1 MDKLKKFLLVYYQ
14 KDLFYLLFL
23 GISSGIPFLLILST
37 LSYWLNELNFSP
49 SIISLF
55 TAVSLPYSLKAF
67 WAPYIEAH
75 SPPFLTFINRK
86 RAWGLISQFF
96 LCLSIV
102 CLAHINPVDSTKLFA
117 SVAVLLC
124 FFAATQD
131 IVIDGIRIEQFG
143 DNGNGPAA
151 SFSAIGFH
159 LGKLASGCGTLY
171 LASWYDW
178 CTAYQLIALG
188 ILPGFLALCFIRLTC
203 ESLPVFEKKSF
214 KDAFKSLNAY
224 KNLKWMLFFVALFK
238 VCDSVIQGT
247 SATFLYELGL
257 SKIEFADLTKVYGT
271 VWVILGAV
279 IGGAIIEIFGVYAAA
294 FIAASIQGISCL
306 FFAIQAHIGYDYLI
320 LSIVIAVENFASG
333 FLICSLVAI
342 ISAFVDKRYA
352 MSHYTL
358 LYAFGSLSRVVF
370 SAISGYIVE
379 YSGWFRLYLSLVF
392 FVLPISYIIYRLK
405 KESFDESREK

>member
-1 MDKLKKFLLVYYQ
+1 MFQYKNFLRVYCQ
-14 KDLFYLLFL
+14 KDLWYLMFL

-49 SIISLF
+49 SMISLF

-67 WAPYIEAH
+67 WAPYIEGY
-75 SPPFLTFINRK
+75 SPPFLNFMNRK
-86 RAWGLISQFF
+86 RAWGILSQFF
-96 LCLSIV
+96 LVLSI
-102 CLAHINPVDSTKLFA
+102 LLLGQISPLESTKLFA
-117 SVAVLLC
+117 FVAVLLC

-188 ILPGFLALCFIRLTC
+188 ILPGFLALCFIHLSTSAPQQGQ
-203 ESLPVFEKKSF
+203 ENSF
-214 KDAFKSLNAY
+214 KNAFKTLRSY
-224 KNLKWMLFFVALFK
+224 KNLKWMLLFVAVFK

-257 SKIEFADLTKVYGT
+257 SKIEFADLTKIYGT
-271 VWVILGAV
+271 IWVILGAV
-279 IGGAIIEIFGVYAAA
+279 IGGAIIEIFGVYSAA
-294 FIAASIQGISCL
+294 FIAASMQGISCL

-320 LSIVIAVENFASG
+320 LSIVVAVENFTSG
-333 FLICSLVAI
+333 FLICSLVAT
-342 ISAFVDKRYA
+342 ISAFVNKRYA

-358 LYAFGSLSRVVF
+358 FYAFGSLSRVAF
-370 SAISGYIVE
+370 SSLSGCIVE
-379 YSGWFRLYLSLVF
+379 FSGWFRLYVSLIF

-405 KESFDESREK
+405 RENYDEQ